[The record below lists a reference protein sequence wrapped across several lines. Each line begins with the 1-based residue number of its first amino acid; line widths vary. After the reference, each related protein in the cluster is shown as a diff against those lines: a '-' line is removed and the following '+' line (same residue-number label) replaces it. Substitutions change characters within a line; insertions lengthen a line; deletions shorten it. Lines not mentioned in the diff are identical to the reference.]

1 MADGSRARAISI
13 DVAFRLGEARGE
25 GARTRAREPRV
36 LRCAG
41 RNDGGKA
48 AGGAAVEAAAA
59 AVAAAAA
66 AVAAAAAAAA
76 SAAAAGGFSV
86 LAARG
91 SLGARGQVR
100 ACVRSARVCLI
111 GGHGTT
117 RGVEAAISLLSP
129 AEPETLNFTL

>member
-48 AGGAAVEAAAA
+48 AGGAAVE
-59 AVAAAAA
+59 AAAA

>member
-66 AVAAAAAAAA
+66 AAA

-117 RGVEAAISLLSP
+117 RGVEAAIFLLSP
-129 AEPETLNFTL
+129 AEPETLKFTL